1 MVLDLLVLVAI
12 MAPAA
17 LIHYRA
23 GLWAALLSLWGALVA
38 GAVAFGFYLPLSA
51 LVFKGGPETTAYY
64 WGEGVTL
71 LGLFVATFGLMRL
84 VSERF
89 LRNAMTFRPLIDTI
103 AGPVVGALAGFVAGG
118 VLAVFAQMMPLPP
131 KVLGYEPFSVSSATA
146 QRTGRMT
153 LRCDDAVL
161 GIYNGLS
168 GGALAVG
175 QTPLAGHYRSSE
187 PVGVLKARGDLGG
200 STTDDILYG
209 LFRRRV
215 MYALRKTPS
224 AYYGGKGVSLDRVG
238 ETATFSAGRGQAAME
253 IRIDR
258 VWMTPALV
266 WTDPSRRRVVVG
278 PGDITWE
285 EASEDDAKEKKKSA
299 KKAAAGRAGESLLVV
314 EVSFRPKKSES
325 QYVLLKDWELDSVF
339 KDKKDTWSTRQVKLL
354 LEAKTEGPTLT
365 PVALEKLKQDELPV
379 IDLETVAGSVE
390 VPAEGARN
398 WTGSGSTMIL
408 AGDAKWSFE
417 DNSRWSKAALVYSV
431 PSLSQPWQYGLKCAA
446 EDVAEADAGTGKGQK
461 AEGLARGRKIELAS
475 LKVEVLEAGLLS
487 RLNSRLAQQP
497 AAENQLMQVR
507 LKISP
512 KGGRDA
518 PKQMLLTSKQLQIAN
533 TVTGTD
539 YETLLHE
546 TLTAAEGGTTSDVE
560 MRRADVH
567 ATPVETVEPEGEQ
580 PGERLGKDWEMF
592 FDSSGGSVEC
602 RLVFEAPR
610 GKPLSHYDVKEV
622 SAPTDTAP
630 DWYLIKKA
638 ADMSTRTHNIVVL
651 GTSVEE
657 SISVLTSRGEPRPY
671 RAALGGGQE
680 LFVVKLSLQPKK
692 EDDRNFYSFD
702 PSGTELRLS
711 RKVSS
716 EPLQFFA
723 VRVAGAEHFTP
734 SRQAAPVTIRDI
746 AVVEF
751 VFTSLKDR
759 EDAKIMVGGRRP
771 VSLDTGEESEDEDE
785 D

>member
-64 WGEGVTL
+64 WREGVTL
-71 LGLFVATFGLMRL
+71 LGLFVVTFGLMRL

-103 AGPVVGALAGFVAGG
+103 GGPVVGALAGFIAGG
-118 VLAVFAQMMPLPP
+118 ILAVFAQMMPLPP
-131 KVLGYEPFSVSSATA
+131 KVLGYEPFSASAMA
-146 QRTGRMT
+146 QRTGRMA
-153 LRCDDAVL
+153 LRCDDVVL

-168 GGALAVG
+168 RGALAAG
-175 QTPLAGHYRSSE
+175 RIPLAGNYRSSE
-187 PVGVLKARGDLGG
+187 PMKALWEQGDLRGR
-200 STTDDILYG
+200 TTDDILYD

-215 MYALRKTPS
+215 TYALRKTPS

-238 ETATFSAGRGQAAME
+238 ETATYSAGRGQPAME

-266 WTDPSRRRVVVG
+266 WTDPSHRRVVVG
-278 PGDITWE
+278 PGDIAWE
-285 EASEDDAKEKKKSA
+285 KPSQDDGKKKSG
-299 KKAAAGRAGESLLVV
+299 KKAAAATASRAGESLLVV

-354 LEAKTEGPTLT
+354 LEAKTQGPTLT
-365 PVALEKLKQDELPV
+365 PVATETLKENELPV
-379 IDLETVAGSVE
+379 LDLETVAGSIE
-390 VPAEGARN
+390 VPAEEARN

-408 AGDAKWSFE
+408 AGDAKWRFE
-417 DNSRWSKAALVYSV
+417 NNSRWSKAVLVYSV

-446 EDVAEADAGTGKGQK
+446 EDVAEADLDADKNQK
-461 AEGLARGRKIELAS
+461 AEGLARGRKIELTS
-475 LKVEVLEAGLLS
+475 LKVEVVEAGLLS
-487 RLNSRLAQQP
+487 RLNSRLTQQP
-497 AAENQLMQVR
+497 AAENQWMQVR

-512 KGGRDA
+512 KGGRGA
-518 PKQMLLTSKQLQIAN
+518 PKKMLLTSKNLRITN
-533 TVTGTD
+533 TATGTD

-546 TLTAAEGGTTSDVE
+546 TLTTADGATTSDIE
-560 MRRADVH
+560 MRSADVH
-567 ATPVETVEPEGEQ
+567 ATPLETVAPEGEQ
-580 PGERLGKDWEMF
+580 PGERLGKDWEVF
-592 FDSSGGSVEC
+592 FESSSGSVVC
-602 RLVFEAPR
+602 RLAFEAPR
-610 GKPLSHYDVKEV
+610 GKPLSHYDVTEA

-630 DWYLIKKA
+630 DWYLVKHA
-638 ADMSTRTHNIVVL
+638 AEATTSTHNIVLL

-657 SISVLTSRGEPRPY
+657 SISLMSSRGEPRPY
-671 RAALGGGQE
+671 RAAQGGGQD
-680 LFVVKLSLQPKK
+680 LFVVKLSIQPKK
-692 EDDRNFYSFD
+692 QDDRNFYSFD
-702 PSGTELRLS
+702 PRGTELRLS
-711 RKVSS
+711 RKVSP

-723 VRVAGAEHFTP
+723 VRAPGAEHFTP

-751 VFTSLKDR
+751 VFTSPKDR
-759 EDAKIMVGGRRP
+759 QGAKIMVGGRRAVP
-771 VSLDTGEESEDEDE
+771 LDTGAESE
-785 D
+785 